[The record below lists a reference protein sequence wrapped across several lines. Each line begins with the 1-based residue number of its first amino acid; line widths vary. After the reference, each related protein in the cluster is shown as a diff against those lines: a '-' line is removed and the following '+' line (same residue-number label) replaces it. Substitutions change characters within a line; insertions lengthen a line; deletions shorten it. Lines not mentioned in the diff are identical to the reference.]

1 MQRARRHTVAWAQL
15 TGPTDDA
22 GPAESGTASLDT
34 TLDAF
39 AALRRGAPYITTAS
53 LVADDVRFS
62 LANGL
67 VSLRGKRAYLANQT
81 QWRTQV
87 PQSLGRQWKVR
98 DREACDLLSL
108 CSCPPRALASV

>member
-1 MQRARRHTVAWAQL
+1 MQRTRRHTVAWAQL

-39 AALRRGAPYITTAS
+39 AALRRGAPYITSAS

-81 QWRTQV
+81 QWQTQV

-98 DREACDLLSL
+98 DLEGLRLLSP
-108 CSCPPRALASV
+108 CAWPPRALASV